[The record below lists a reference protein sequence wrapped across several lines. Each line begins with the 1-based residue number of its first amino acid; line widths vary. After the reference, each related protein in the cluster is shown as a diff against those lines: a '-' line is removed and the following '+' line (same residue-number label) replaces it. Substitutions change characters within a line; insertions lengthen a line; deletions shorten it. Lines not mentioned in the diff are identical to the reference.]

1 MEDINLKAT
10 NMQEELTETHGHGQQ
25 LSGNLVGGR
34 IKVKGAKYMLL
45 GGSTVGGEHDAI
57 CR

>member
-25 LSGNLVGGR
+25 LSGNSVAGRDKGKGGQIYDVR
-34 IKVKGAKYMLL
+34 RFDCGW
-45 GGSTVGGEHDAI
+45 
-57 CR
+57 